1 MKRERGFFD
10 EELRLRKISEQG
22 DPLEKLNARINWEI
36 FRTTLNNCFQ
46 KEPNGPGGRP
56 PYDYV
61 MMFKIIVLQ
70 RLYGLSDGQ
79 TQYSILDRLSFMRFL
94 GLEIASDV
102 PDEKT
107 IWLFRETLSK
117 SGAMKRLF
125 KRFGSEMSK
134 RGIFA
139 NKGCIVDA
147 SFVDVPRQ
155 RNDRDENDQIKNGE
169 IPEEWESEPHKL
181 RQKDTDARWAKKN
194 DETHFGYKDHVKVD
208 KKTKLIMAY
217 EVTDASVHDSQ
228 PLADLLDNNDEGKEL
243 YADSAYSGEP
253 IAEEISKRKI
263 KNRIHEKGY
272 RGKPLSKRQIEENR
286 RKSKIRVRVEHVF
299 GFMTNSMRGMFIRV
313 IGIVR
318 AKMVIGLMNLV
329 YNIFRFMQIRR
340 A

>member
-61 MMFKIIVLQ
+61 MMFKIIILQ

>member
-22 DPLEKLNARINWEI
+22 DPLEKLNLRINWEM

-61 MMFKIIVLQ
+61 MMFKILVIQ
-70 RLYGLSDGQ
+70 RMYGLSDGQ
-79 TQYSILDRLSFMRFL
+79 TQFWILDRLSFMRFL

-107 IWLFRETLSK
+107 IWLFRETLAK
-117 SGAMKRLF
+117 SGKMKQLF
-125 KRFGSEMSK
+125 KRFGSLLSK
-134 RGIFA
+134 EGIIA

-155 RNDRDENDQIKNGE
+155 RNDRDENELIKNGE
-169 IPEEWESEPHKL
+169 VPKEWKDNPSKL
-181 RQKDTDARWAKKN
+181 RQKDTDARWTKKN
-194 DETHFGYKDHVKVD
+194 EETHYGYKDHIKVD
-208 KKTKLIMAY
+208 KDSKIIMDY

-228 PLADLLDNNDEGKEL
+228 PLNDLLDKGDEGKEL

-253 IAEEISKRKI
+253 IAEGIRKKKI
-263 KNRIHEKGY
+263 KNKIHEKGY
-272 RGKPLSKRQIEENR
+272 RGKPLTKKQIAMNKK
-286 RKSKIRVRVEHVF
+286 KSKTRVRVEHVF
-299 GFMTNSMRGMFIRV
+299 GFMTNSMKGMYTRA
-313 IGIVR
+313 IGMVR
-318 AKMVIGLMNLV
+318 TKMVIGLMNLV
-329 YNIFRFMQIRR
+329 YNIFRYMQLQR